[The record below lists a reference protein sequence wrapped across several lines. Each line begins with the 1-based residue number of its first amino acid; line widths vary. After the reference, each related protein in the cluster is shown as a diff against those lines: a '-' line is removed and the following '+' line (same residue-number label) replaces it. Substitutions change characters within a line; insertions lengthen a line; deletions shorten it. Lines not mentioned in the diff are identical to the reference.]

1 MKPNRTDSQR
11 SLFSFPLE
19 KILDPDHPLVILSSK
34 IDWSQFDD
42 LVDECYTEEGRPG
55 CSTRLMIGLLYL
67 KHAFNESD
75 ESIVAR
81 WVENPYWQFFCGF
94 SEMQHECPIN
104 PSSLSRW
111 RKRVGADRLE
121 KMLEVTLQV
130 AMNAKLLKPAQAT
143 QVNVDTTVQEK
154 AIAYPTDARLYHKMR
169 VSLVRQAQKMGIP
182 LRQSY
187 RFVGKRALFKQA
199 RYAHARQMKRAARMT
214 RKLKT
219 YLGRVVRDIERKANQ
234 HGNPLQQRYLQQ
246 LLQLAHRLLAQTRT
260 STNKLYSIHAPEVEC
275 IAKGKAH
282 KRYEFG
288 CKASFVTTSKN
299 NWIVGAQA
307 LHGNPYDG
315 HTLAGAISQ
324 AERLTG
330 QKCQDVMC
338 DQGYRG
344 HNYTGNAN
352 VHVVRY
358 IPRKAKRAFQRLLR
372 RRSAIEPSIGHMKS
386 DHRLDRNQL
395 TGKEG
400 DRINAVL
407 AAVGYNFRKLLR
419 AVFFALF
426 QWLDSQVNRIHNLN
440 ADAKPLRQRE
450 QTPLTLRLCAS
461 ALI

>member
-1 MKPNRTDSQR
+1 MKPNRTDSQW

-19 KILDPDHPLVILSSK
+19 KILAPDHPLVILAAG
-34 IDWSQFDD
+34 IDWSEFDD
-42 LVDECYTEEGRPG
+42 LVDECYSEDGRPG
-55 CSTRLMIGLLYL
+55 CTTRLMIGLLYL

-75 ESIVAR
+75 ESVVER

-94 SEMQHECPIN
+94 TEMQHECPIN

-121 KMLEVTLQV
+121 KMLQVTIQV
-130 AMNAKLLKPAQAT
+130 AMKAGMLKPEQAT
-143 QVNVDTTVQEK
+143 RVNVDTTVQEK
-154 AIAYPTDARLYHKMR
+154 AIAFPTDARLYHKMR
-169 VSLVRQAQKMGIP
+169 VTLVRQAQRMGIS

-187 RFVGKRALFKQA
+187 RFVGKRALFKQG

-219 YLGRVVRDIERKANQ
+219 YLGRVVRDIERKA
-234 HGNPLQQRYLQQ
+234 GKYGDPLSQQILHQQ
-246 LLQLAHRLLAQTRT
+246 LQLAHRLLAQMRN
-260 STNKLYSIHAPEVEC
+260 SKNKLYSVHAPEVEC

-307 LHGNPYDG
+307 MHGNPYDG
-315 HTLAGAISQ
+315 HTLSGALSQ
-324 AERLTG
+324 SERLTG
-330 QKCQDVMC
+330 VKLQDVMC

-344 HNYTGNAN
+344 HNYVGSAR

-386 DHRLDRNQL
+386 DNRLDRNHL

-400 DRINAVL
+400 DRINALL

-419 AVFFALF
+419 GLFFALT
-426 QWLDSQVNRIHNLN
+426 QWLVGQLDPAPAGV
-440 ADAKPLRQRE
+440 
-450 QTPLTLRLCAS
+450 
-461 ALI
+461 

>member
-19 KILDPDHPLVILSSK
+19 KILDPDHPLVILSSN
-34 IDWSQFDD
+34 IDWSQFED
-42 LVDECYTEEGRPG
+42 LVDECYSEEGRPG
-55 CSTRLMIGLLYL
+55 CTPRLMIGLLYL

-75 ESIVAR
+75 ESVVAR

-94 SEMQHECPIN
+94 AEMQHECPID

-121 KMLEVTLQV
+121 KMLQVTIQV
-130 AMNAKLLKPAQAT
+130 AMTTKLLKPAQAT
-143 QVNVDTTVQEK
+143 RVNVDTTVQEK
-154 AIAYPTDARLYHKMR
+154 AIAFPTDARLYQKMR
-169 VSLVRQAQKMGIP
+169 VTLVRQAQRMGIP

-199 RYAHARQMKRAARMT
+199 RYAYARQMKRAARMT

-219 YLGRVVRDIERKANQ
+219 YLGRVVRDIERKAEKY
-234 HGNPLQQRYLQQ
+234 GDLLSQQ
-246 LLQLAHRLLAQTRT
+246 LLHQQLQLAHRLLVQTRT
-260 STNKLYSIHAPEVEC
+260 SKNKLYSIHAPEVEC

-307 LHGNPYDG
+307 LHDNPYDG

-324 AERLTG
+324 TERLTG
-330 QKCQDVMC
+330 VQLADVMC

-344 HNYTGNAN
+344 HNYSGNAK

-358 IPRKAKRAFQRLLR
+358 ISRKAKRALQRLLR

-386 DHRLDRNQL
+386 DNRLDRNQL

-407 AAVGYNFRKLLR
+407 AAAGYNFRKLLR
-419 AVFFALF
+419 ALFFALF
-426 QWLDSQVNRIHNLN
+426 QWLVGRDHP
-440 ADAKPLRQRE
+440 APA
-450 QTPLTLRLCAS
+450 A
-461 ALI
+461 A

>member
-1 MKPNRTDSQR
+1 MKPKSRDSQR

-19 KILDPDHPLVILSSK
+19 KILDPDHPLVILSSQF
-34 IDWSQFDD
+34 DGSQFDD
-42 LVDECYTEEGRPG
+42 LVDECYSEEGRPG
-55 CSTRLMIGLLYL
+55 CTTRLMIGLLYL

-75 ESIVAR
+75 ESVVAR

-94 SEMQHECPIN
+94 AEMQHECPIN

-121 KMLEVTLQV
+121 KMLQVTIQV
-130 AMNAKLLKPAQAT
+130 AMATKLLKPAHAT
-143 QVNVDTTVQEK
+143 RVNVDTTVQEK
-154 AIAYPTDARLYHKMR
+154 AIAFPTDARLYQKMR
-169 VSLVRQAQKMGIP
+169 VTLVRQAQRKGIP

-199 RYAHARQMKRAARMT
+199 RYAHARPLKRAARMT

-219 YLGRVVRDIERKANQ
+219 YLGRVVRDIERKADQYGDPLSQ
-234 HGNPLQQRYLQQ
+234 HLLHQQ
-246 LLQLAHRLLAQTRT
+246 LQLAHRLLVQTRT
-260 STNKLYSIHAPEVEC
+260 SKNKLYSIHAPEVEC

-288 CKASFVTTSKN
+288 CKTSFVTTSKS
-299 NWIVGAQA
+299 NWIVGAQS

-324 AERLTG
+324 TERLTG
-330 QKCQDVMC
+330 VQLADVIC

-344 HNYTGNAN
+344 HNYSGSAK

-358 IPRKAKRAFQRLLR
+358 ISRKAKRALQRLRR

-386 DHRLDRNQL
+386 DNRLDRNQL

-407 AAVGYNFRKLLR
+407 AAAGYNFRKLLR
-419 AVFFALF
+419 ALFFALF
-426 QWLDSQVNRIHNLN
+426 KWLVGRDHP
-440 ADAKPLRQRE
+440 APA
-450 QTPLTLRLCAS
+450 TT
-461 ALI
+461 